1 MEKNL
6 ETKIYEVLTEAGV
19 PVKQAKKMAKKTAE
33 KAEFFIWEK
42 KNKKMAKN
50 SGQYTTQMYGDAALA
65 IAKLCS
71 EDRENKNAKKD
82 AKKQKRKAAEME
94 LDKAIDKAVDATVG
108 TITDSKL
115 DKMVDKAV
123 DATDAALGQILD
135 ETMSELFG
143 PKMGKMIGQ
152 VKNKID
158 EVPEDEMDKL
168 VDNAVDAAINKTL
181 PELSSTEV
189 PSTKADAA
197 TKEVATEVESPVCE
211 ASDSKPGKISD
222 TSDAKTTAVTGNTNA
237 ATEKQQED
245 WPNLKNGKRNN
256 DSVITPRLDA
266 GVVTRLKMNLRS
278 PSCALRS
285 GHEELCS
292 ELSIYTGNESCK
304 AGELSPSPQGL
315 TNDDEVG
322 AQSVYGVSDSPY
334 TSSNHQTDGQ
344 PNCSGSDCL
353 QHSFP
358 DGKPGRGLPSI
369 DEKAEK
375 LCDDIY
381 RKICL
386 VENPE
391 EFISNVKALTTE
403 ANVLNMRT
411 ADKASV
417 FCGLLMKHANLHRM
431 MQVRTI
437 LGLDE
442 YKFEKEMEDDTVKE
456 LLQEYSR
463 YCFRQMPL
471 IEQLKEYYGE
481 SRTLEQVA
489 KEQEALAGN
498 ITDTRKRN
506 DIETANRNYAQTE
519 YYTLSEDIPGVYKN
533 TKQETDMLFKRMYN
547 LDYEE
552 DRENE
557 ILALEKTI
565 YTTGPDR
572 AAVFAAYFK
581 TIKKSSA
588 DDLEKLKAISD
599 IVKVGASPC
608 DAYLFDDF
616 ERFDPCGVC
625 ILKLA
630 KALGLLE
637 IDPKYYDGIEPMKFV
652 LDLI

>member
-50 SGQYTTQMYGDAALA
+50 SGQCTTQMYGDAALTM
-65 IAKLCS
+65 AKLCS
-71 EDRENKNAKKD
+71 EDRENKNAKKN

-94 LDKAIDKAVDATVG
+94 LDKAIDKAVDAAVD

-197 TKEVATEVESPVCE
+197 TKEVVTEVENPVCE

-222 TSDAKTTAVTGNTNA
+222 TSDAKTIAVAGHKNTLP
-237 ATEKQQED
+237 EKQQED

-256 DSVITPRLDA
+256 ETV
-266 GVVTRLKMNLRS
+266 
-278 PSCALRS
+278 
-285 GHEELCS
+285 
-292 ELSIYTGNESCK
+292 
-304 AGELSPSPQGL
+304 
-315 TNDDEVG
+315 
-322 AQSVYGVSDSPY
+322 
-334 TSSNHQTDGQ
+334 
-344 PNCSGSDCL
+344 
-353 QHSFP
+353 
-358 DGKPGRGLPSI
+358 
-369 DEKAEK
+369 EK

-417 FCGLLMKHANLHRM
+417 FCGLLMKHANPHRM

-481 SRTLEQVA
+481 SQTLEQVA

-498 ITDTRKRN
+498 VTDARSRD
-506 DIETANRNYAQTE
+506 DIETANRNYAQTG
-519 YYTLSEDIPGVYKN
+519 YYTLSEDMPGAYKN
-533 TKQETDMLFKRMYN
+533 TKQETDTLFKRMHN

-552 DRENE
+552 DEENE
-557 ILALEKTI
+557 ILALEKAI
-565 YTTGPDR
+565 YATGPDR
-572 AAVFAAYFK
+572 ASILAAYFK
-581 TIKKSSA
+581 TIKKSYA
-588 DDLEKLKAISD
+588 DDIDKLKAISGIIKAGTRPYD
-599 IVKVGASPC
+599 S
-608 DAYLFDDF
+608 YFFNDF
-616 ERFDPCGVC
+616 ERLDPCGTC

-630 KALGLLE
+630 KTLGLIE
-637 IDPKYYDGIEPMKFV
+637 ISEKYCEDVEPMDFI